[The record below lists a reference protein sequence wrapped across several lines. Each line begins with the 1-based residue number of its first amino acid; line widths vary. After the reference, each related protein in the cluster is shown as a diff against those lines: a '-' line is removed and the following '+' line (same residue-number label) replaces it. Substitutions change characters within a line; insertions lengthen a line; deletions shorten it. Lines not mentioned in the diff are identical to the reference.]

1 LNRRLPNAHYHKIVA
16 LCVAFYMATSDEVFR
31 YCNKKQGEERQPQFS
46 AVMHVVVDERRIEND
61 DTSCQWQVRF
71 KTKLMPVDRHRPRW
85 GRGQRGGGVA
95 VHDPEPKLVLSIGGP
110 SLLALLNLIYMY
122 ASVDTWTILPVL
134 VLVNVV
140 AVQWTMEELGWT

>member
-1 LNRRLPNAHYHKIVA
+1 MKFSDTATKHKEKSDSRSLPSV
-16 LCVAFYMATSDEVFR
+16 
-31 YCNKKQGEERQPQFS
+31 
-46 AVMHVVVDERRIEND
+46 VMHVLVDEWRMEDD
-61 DTSCQWQVRF
+61 DTSCRWQVRF

-85 GRGQRGGGVA
+85 GRERGGGGV

-110 SLLALLNLIYMY
+110 SLLALLNIIYMY